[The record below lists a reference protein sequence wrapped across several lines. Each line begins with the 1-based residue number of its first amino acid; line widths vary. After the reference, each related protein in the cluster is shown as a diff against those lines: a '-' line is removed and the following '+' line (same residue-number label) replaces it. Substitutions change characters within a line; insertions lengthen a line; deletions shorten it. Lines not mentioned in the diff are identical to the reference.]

1 MDRRC
6 AVLLS
11 LPSAVS
17 DLWAPLYIDAYSGT
31 AGKLSQSKSF
41 ENEWGGGERK
51 EEGGRETES
60 KKKKEDEKLEM

>member
-11 LPSAVS
+11 LPSPVS

-31 AGKLSQSKSF
+31 AGKLSHSESF

-51 EEGGRETES
+51 GGEG
-60 KKKKEDEKLEM
+60 K